1 MTRQRALPILIA
13 AALAVLA
20 ACAPTT
26 LPGADDAAVA
36 ELQRTADVIY
46 HRMELGF
53 LETGTYTTNVLVD
66 LRLPEGARWTLQEF
80 ANDGS
85 TYSLVLTSSRAEG
98 ASWQVSP
105 RGVRRLS

>member
-1 MTRQRALPILIA
+1 MKRTPALPLLA
-13 AALAVLA
+13 FAVAAVLA
-20 ACAPTT
+20 ACAPAT
-26 LPGADDAAVA
+26 LPGAGDEVTA
-36 ELQRTADVIY
+36 ELERTANVIY

>member
-1 MTRQRALPILIA
+1 MKRTPALTALIVALA
-13 AALAVLA
+13 AALA

-26 LPGADDAAVA
+26 LPGADDEVAA
-36 ELQRTADVIY
+36 ELDRTANIIY

-66 LRLPEGARWTLQEF
+66 MQLPEGAKWTLQEF

-98 ASWQVSP
+98 AAWEVSP
-105 RGVRRLS
+105 RGVRRVS